1 MVELCVC
8 VHTKKMK
15 REFSV
20 YTDQETQATFPEMS
34 NASYRSRSGFKKR
47 RFSKSAGLRRTVPRA
62 ISSSG
67 GNGCIVPLTVD
78 ADFSLTT
85 DIAKGFAFDTGYMY
99 ASGTGYAIPGA
110 SELQAVFSMLRI
122 HKIEMTI
129 IPGATGLDYSAQS
142 ITTGVTNIPY
152 VYHAIDYQ
160 NGDTPT
166 LSEMRQNVTCKTDSM
181 NKVIRRTCY
190 PRLEGTNGIIDVSA
204 NRKNLFMEAGET
216 STQKWHGFK
225 VLLDC
230 AQQVW
235 TYGQCRFVF
244 KIYFEC
250 RQSK

>member
-20 YTDQETQATFPEMS
+20 YTDQETQATFPGMS

-110 SELQAVFSMLRI
+110 SNFRPYFLCCV
-122 HKIEMTI
+122 
-129 IPGATGLDYSAQS
+129 S
-142 ITTGVTNIPY
+142 I
-152 VYHAIDYQ
+152 
-160 NGDTPT
+160 
-166 LSEMRQNVTCKTDSM
+166 K
-181 NKVIRRTCY
+181 
-190 PRLEGTNGIIDVSA
+190 
-204 NRKNLFMEAGET
+204 
-216 STQKWHGFK
+216 
-225 VLLDC
+225 
-230 AQQVW
+230 
-235 TYGQCRFVF
+235 
-244 KIYFEC
+244 
-250 RQSK
+250 